1 MVGGRVVL
9 PSLSSYVSEVTS
21 DSMFSSSSGC
31 RILNAQR
38 AIDIVGGGFFE
49 PGGCQ
54 KVFV

>member
-38 AIDIVGGGFFE
+38 AIDIVGGGFF
-49 PGGCQ
+49 
-54 KVFV
+54 